1 MFEDPERRL
10 FTRVAARLEADLE
23 TQDGLELRGVL
34 TNLSVRGFFLQ
45 TQEFAPLGSECRIQL
60 YPLGRSRGALVASGR
75 IVREGQEGL
84 GIEFENLPHETFE
97 SVRTL
102 ILGSAEEPEL
112 VENELLNRLSMPP
125 GQY

>member
-1 MFEDPERRL
+1 MLEGPERRL
-10 FTRVAARLEADLE
+10 FTRVATRLEIDLE

-34 TNLSVRGFFLQ
+34 TNLSARGFFLR
-45 TQEFAPLGSECRIQL
+45 TQEFAFPGSECLIQL
-60 YPLGRSRGALVASGR
+60 YPLGRSRRALVASGR
-75 IVREGQEGL
+75 IVREGQGGL

-97 SVRTL
+97 LVRTL
-102 ILGSAEEPEL
+102 IPGSAEDPEL

>member
-1 MFEDPERRL
+1 MGGVGGDVHRQIRARVPPDPGEHR
-10 FTRVAARLEADLE
+10 TATV
-23 TQDGLELRGVL
+23 QIV
-34 TNLSVRGFFLQ
+34 LQ

>member
-34 TNLSVRGFFLQ
+34 TNLSAHGFFLW
-45 TQEFAPLGSECRIQL
+45 TQEFAFPGSVCRIRL
-60 YPLGRSRGALVASGR
+60 YPQGRGRGSMIASGR
-75 IVREGQEGL
+75 IVREGREGL

-97 SVRTL
+97 MVRTL

-112 VENELLNRLSMPP
+112 VENELLDRQSARP